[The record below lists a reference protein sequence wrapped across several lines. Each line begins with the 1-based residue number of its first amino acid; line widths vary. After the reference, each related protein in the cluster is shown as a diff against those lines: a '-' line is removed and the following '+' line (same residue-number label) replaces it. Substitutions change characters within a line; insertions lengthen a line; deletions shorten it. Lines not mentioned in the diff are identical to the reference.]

1 MLFTLTSVTAFSQ
14 KVYLRAS
21 EFNIGYRP
29 DTNHSVTWGIKKEV
43 NILIELE
50 ENKATVYSMEK
61 QVYRLISE
69 SQEREKIKKFYC
81 LNDKGIPCYVLFFSI
96 PEEPEFLYFGIEFF
110 DYVWYYKTKPE

>member
-29 DTNHSVTWGIKKEV
+29 DTNHSVTWGIRKEV
-43 NILIELE
+43 NILIEIE
-50 ENKATVYSMEK
+50 ENKSTVYSKEK
-61 QVYRLISE
+61 QVYRLISA
-69 SQEREKIKKFYC
+69 SQDGEKFKRFYC
-81 LNDKGIPCYVLFFSI
+81 LNDKGIPCHVLIFSN
-96 PEEPEFLYFGIEFF
+96 PEEPEFLYFAVEFS